1 MTKISINIS
10 TNGQKRYATLTTSP
24 AGMQTQSAG
33 NYTAIWI
40 GSSNSVAFTVGT
52 SSTYGTDGSTK
63 AGQLC
68 FSSIDIEYEAPAT
81 TDPSKTS
88 LDFAW
93 TQNPLSVRVG
103 QSVDIPAT
111 VTGADNAASLV
122 NYTSGNTAT
131 ASIAAGKI
139 AGAAAGTTT
148 ITPSLTD
155 QDNYQFSGTVTP
167 LTVNVVKTPIVLEW
181 SKASD
186 SYKVGD
192 SATAPTLSATIDG
205 SAASDAVKG
214 LITYSLKA
222 GSTDGIVN
230 IADNGKS
237 FSLSTSSAGSATIV
251 ASIPAS
257 DATYTATAVE
267 YTINVSKHE
276 VTLAWPYTPL
286 SIKHS
291 ESFTAPAVTATVDGS
306 AAPSSVTDL
315 ITFSLKAGSA
325 DGIVNIA
332 AGGKS
337 FSIDNTKIGSAT
349 IVASIPASDAT
360 YTATAVEY
368 TVTVAQHDATL
379 SWATDATTTFN
390 KGTTA
395 SNPTLTATPSEA
407 LANVVY
413 STDNA
418 SIVTIADNGKS
429 YTINTAAEGSAT
441 ITASFPDG
449 DKYKASPAAISIN
462 VFDPNRLTA
471 TLNWADHTSKWQS
484 TIDLTPENGN
494 NVFKDGPVSFTF
506 EKNGASNPPRY
517 MNSTTN
523 KCFRIYKAGYLTIDV
538 PRSHKITSITFT
550 DLTAGFKVDGVDIT
564 SDWTAPTDK
573 SVKSVQFDVTANNVS
588 WTSIT
593 VYYAVDEA
601 VSGKTEAKLA
611 WNSSDLNVRP
621 GYTAPTLSATVAG
634 SASPDALAAVRYS
647 LSGVNGDIVTVS
659 DDGSAL
665 TFDTAKE
672 GSATIT
678 AEIPAD
684 NASFY
689 SNIAT
694 IKVSV
699 AKTVV
704 TLDWGQTT
712 AFGDAGTTIT
722 VPALTVTPAEA
733 ASVVKYTIVGDF
745 ITRND
750 DGSFTVDSSK
760 KASGTIKAE
769 IPADNPY
776 YSCTSL
782 QKHTLTVNVNTKS
795 AGDFRWTPAS
805 TTTTVDAVFDVPTL
819 SMDDGARQYV
829 RYSADPAN
837 SPLVTIAEDRS
848 SFTLNSSATGTVT
861 IKAEIPE
868 NDVYTARTAV
878 NHKFTVNKNTLTLAW
893 SAAAPK
899 VNIGGTPPTLTLT
912 QAAVGEAAPE
922 PLPSTARVVYSADP
936 ANSPLVTIAEGGSS
950 FTLNTA
956 SAGSV
961 TVTATI
967 STDDPKYTA
976 TPVSTVYTVA
986 KLTSTLAWT
995 ATDPVELKVDD
1006 TAPTVSLSLSNA
1018 DALSHVTFSSTNA
1031 DVAKANADGS
1041 LTISTA
1047 NAGTATVTASIAS
1060 DNPTF
1065 NAASASITV
1074 NVSKHTV
1081 TLAWDKTADED
1092 IPGSTVAAPKPVI
1105 PDEVAEIATITSDK
1119 PEMLSVGEDG
1129 RTITVNT
1136 ATAGTGTLTLAIPE
1150 TDRKYT
1156 ASPAVYTLTIGKVT
1170 PVITWVDEI
1179 FVGTI
1184 YELPTVSL
1192 SVTVNCKESA
1202 AALSAVR
1209 YSTDNSAVIKIA
1221 TDGLSYEFTG
1231 NAGFASLCA
1240 SIPESESY
1248 YEVADVETLVEI
1260 GYPTHS
1266 ERKIDFFAEYG
1277 TTPTTLT
1284 DIEQKFDK
1292 VTITCTKGTN
1302 TDAQYYYTAGE
1313 TGKHELRI
1321 YKGSTMTVS
1330 VPAGYYISEIVS
1342 TYGATTSILTV
1353 DTGTLG
1359 DKALTWTPTSLT
1371 NSVVF
1376 TSTTGT
1382 RGWETIT
1389 VKYFPDKSVA
1399 HRKDATLTWSNS
1411 IIELETGKP
1420 AALPTLAITVDGQ
1433 PDAAAV
1439 AAVVYSTT
1447 TPDVVTIA
1455 ENGKSYTIDTS
1466 KEGNGNI
1473 TASIPE
1479 NNSDYSAAPTTIK
1492 FVILDPARTDRT
1504 FDFPSY
1510 NKENNTPVNSLSEGR
1525 VTLAFGKGENA
1536 NTIPVFY
1543 GGNAK
1548 VYSGNSLTVSV
1559 TEGYCLSRIVFVKG
1573 TADPGISKSTH
1584 GAYSAA
1590 GAEWNSNGEL
1600 RRSVTL
1606 KTGAGDWKSIT
1617 VYYQSSSFSAEG
1629 AFTYGN
1635 MFIANKNVNTVTFNP
1650 TLYMADGSPAGET
1663 VTASF
1668 DLRLDGQSLGACKD
1682 VYEYFDLRPAGTF
1695 TLVNGDLSIPVAV
1708 KWPSLDPTPEIKKVR
1723 YWEDDDTKAESPD
1736 YYFIN
1741 ADYYLGPKTNT
1752 DGLHWMLMDDWGNFN
1767 NSWHDGWVR
1776 YYIDGVGTVTYGV
1789 PDPLEDIYPLPLY
1802 EVVYPYAVRRSA
1814 PAAAPGSSRAAAQ
1827 DPEFEIRLGRAAE
1840 ADRPANPLTTLDYPE
1855 GQEPTIGNVSAVSDV
1870 TVDTDSQTRYFNLQG
1885 LELHAPLAPGAYI
1898 RLQGGK
1904 SQKVVVR

>member
-1 MTKISINIS
+1 MS
-10 TNGQKRYATLTTSP
+10 
-24 AGMQTQSAG
+24 
-33 NYTAIWI
+33 
-40 GSSNSVAFTVGT
+40 GT
-52 SSTYGTDGSTK
+52 SKNRRYSAIKVY
-63 AGQLC
+63 
-68 FSSIDIEYEAPAT
+68 YEAPAS
-81 TDPSKTS
+81 TDPAKTS

-93 TQNPLSVRVG
+93 SQNPLSVRVG

-131 ASIAAGKI
+131 ASITAGKI
-139 AGAAAGTTT
+139 TGVAEGTTT

-155 QDNYQFSGTVTP
+155 ADNYQFSGAVTP
-167 LTVNVVKTPIVLEW
+167 LTVNVVKTPVVLEW
-181 SKASD
+181 PKTSD

-205 SAASDAVKG
+205 SAAPASVTG

-230 IADNGKS
+230 IAPDDKS
-237 FSLSTSSAGSATIV
+237 FSLSTSTAGSATIV

-257 DATYTATAVE
+257 
-267 YTINVSKHE
+267 N
-276 VTLAWPYTPL
+276 
-286 SIKHS
+286 
-291 ESFTAPAVTATVDGS
+291 
-306 AAPSSVTDL
+306 
-315 ITFSLKAGSA
+315 
-325 DGIVNIA
+325 
-332 AGGKS
+332 
-337 FSIDNTKIGSAT
+337 
-349 IVASIPASDAT
+349 AS

-379 SWATDATTTFN
+379 SWAADATTTFN
-390 KGTTA
+390 FGSTA
-395 SNPTLTATPSEA
+395 TNPTLTATPSEA

-413 STDNA
+413 STDNT

-429 YTINTAAEGSAT
+429 YSINTAAEGSAS
-441 ITASFPDG
+441 ITAAFPDG
-449 DKYKASPAAISIN
+449 DKYKASPVTITIIVTNPNKEVFNADKNGAANAADLLKQTSGCITLS
-462 VFDPNRLTA
+462 FDQGSHSSLAPKYYGDFRLYAGNKVTVTA
-471 TLNWADHTSKWQS
+471 NPGNIITAVEFTGLSN
-484 TIDLTPENGN
+484 DLTPSEG
-494 NVFKDGPVSFTF
+494 
-506 EKNGASNPPRY
+506 
-517 MNSTTN
+517 
-523 KCFRIYKAGYLTIDV
+523 
-538 PRSHKITSITFT
+538 TFT
-550 DLTAGFKVDGVDIT
+550 TTGNGKIWTPAPGSTA
-564 SDWTAPTDK
+564 K
-573 SVKSVQFDVTANNVS
+573 SVTFTPSAIIKNIKT
-588 WTSIT
+588 IT
-593 VYYAVDEA
+593 VSHAPDPA
-601 VSGKTEAKLA
+601 MAGKTEAVLA
-611 WNSSDLNVRP
+611 WSTADLNVRP

-634 SASPDALAAVRYS
+634 SASADALKAVRYS
-647 LSGVNGDIVTVS
+647 LSNVNGDIVTVS
-659 DDGSAL
+659 PDGSAL
-665 TFDTAKE
+665 TFDTTKE

-684 NASFY
+684 NPSFY
-689 SNIAT
+689 SNTAT
-694 IKVSV
+694 LKVSV

-712 AFGDAGTTIT
+712 VSGDAGTTIV

-733 ASVVKYTIVGDF
+733 ASAVEYTWTDSF
-745 ITRND
+745 ITRNA
-750 DGSFTVDSSK
+750 DGTFTVDSSK
-760 KASGTIKAE
+760 KANGTIKAE
-769 IPADNPY
+769 IPANNLY
-776 YSCTSL
+776 YTCTSL

-795 AGDFRWTPAS
+795 ADDFKWTPAS
-805 TTTTVDAVFDVPTL
+805 TTTTVDAEFVTPTL
-819 SMDDGARQYV
+819 TMEEAARQYV
-829 RYSADPAN
+829 RYSADPAD
-837 SPLVTIAEDRS
+837 SRLVTIAEDRK
-848 SFTLNSSATGTVT
+848 SFTLNSSESGSVV
-861 IKAEIPE
+861 IKAEIIE

-878 NHKFTVNKNTLTLAW
+878 DHKFTVNKNTLTLAW
-893 SAAAPK
+893 SAAAPE
-899 VNIGGTPPTLTLT
+899 VNIGGTAPTLTLT
-912 QAAVGEAAPE
+912 QAPVGEAAPE
-922 PLPSTARVVYSADP
+922 ALPSTARVVYSAVP
-936 ANSPLVTIAEGGSS
+936 ANSPLVTIADGGSS

-961 TVTATI
+961 TITATI

-986 KLTSTLAWT
+986 KLTSTLEWS
-995 ATDPVELKVDD
+995 ATEPVELKVDD

-1018 DALSHVTFSSTNA
+1018 AALSHVSFSTTNA

-1047 NAGTATVTASIAS
+1047 KAGTATVTAAIAS
-1060 DNPTF
+1060 DNSTF

-1092 IPGSTVAAPKPVI
+1092 IPGSTVAAPVPSI
-1105 PDEVAEIATITSDK
+1105 PDEVADIATITSNNNAL
-1119 PEMLSVGEDG
+1119 LSVGEDG

-1150 TDRKYT
+1150 NNRKYT
-1156 ASPAVYTLTIGKVT
+1156 ASPAVYTLTIGKVA
-1170 PVITWVDEI
+1170 PVISWADVA

-1184 YELPTVSL
+1184 YELPSVSL
-1192 SVTVNCKESA
+1192 SVTVNAKESA

-1209 YSTDNSAVIKIA
+1209 YSTDNADVIKIPA
-1221 TDGLSYEFTG
+1221 DSLSFEFTG
-1231 NAGFASLCA
+1231 NAGFASLWA
-1240 SIPESESY
+1240 YIPESESF
-1248 YEVADVETLVEI
+1248 YEVAKEETLVEI

-1277 TTPTTLT
+1277 TTPLTLS
-1284 DIEQKFDK
+1284 DIKQTFGK
-1292 VTITCTKGTN
+1292 VTITCTKGTA
-1302 TDAQYYYTAGE
+1302 TDADAKYYYTAGE
-1313 TGKHELRI
+1313 SGKHDLRI
-1321 YKGSTMTVS
+1321 YKGATMTVK

-1342 TYGATTSILTV
+1342 TYGTKNGSLIA
-1353 DTGTLG
+1353 DTGSLTS
-1359 DKALTWTPTSLT
+1359 DYITWTATKLT
-1371 NSVVF
+1371 NTVVF
-1376 TSTTGT
+1376 TYDEGSSA

-1389 VKYFPDKSVA
+1389 VKFFPDKSVA

-1411 IIELETGKP
+1411 LIELETGKT
-1420 AALPTLAITVDGQ
+1420 AALPALAVTVDGQ
-1433 PDAAAV
+1433 PDAAALN
-1439 AAVVYSTT
+1439 AVEYSTT
-1447 TPDVVTIA
+1447 TSDIVTISA
-1455 ENGKSYTIDTS
+1455 DHKSYTIDTS
-1466 KEGNGNI
+1466 KEGKGNI
-1473 TASIPE
+1473 TAAIPE
-1479 NNSDYSAAPTTIK
+1479 NNSDYSAAPTTIE

-1510 NKENNTPVNSLSEGR
+1510 NKPDKTPVNSLSEGR
-1525 VTLAFGKGENA
+1525 VTLAFGKGDNA
-1536 NTIPVFY
+1536 NTIPAFY

-1548 VYSGNSLTVSV
+1548 VYRGNTLTVSV

-1573 TADPGISKSTH
+1573 SVDPDISEPTH
-1584 GAYSAA
+1584 GTYSAA
-1590 GAEWNSNGEL
+1590 GAEWNSNGEM

-1617 VYYQSSSFSAEG
+1617 VYYQSSAFSAEG

-1650 TLYMADGSPAGET
+1650 TLYMADGSPASET
-1663 VTASF
+1663 VSASF

-1708 KWPSLDPTPEIKKVR
+1708 KWPSLDPTPEIKKVL
-1723 YWEDDDTKAESPD
+1723 YWEDDKSKAESPD

-1752 DGLHWMLMDDWGNFN
+1752 DRLHWMLMDDWGNFN

-1776 YYIDGVGTVTYGV
+1776 YFMDTVGSVTNGV
-1789 PDPLEDIYPLPLY
+1789 PDPLEDINPLPLY

-1840 ADRPANPLTTLDYPE
+1840 ADRPSSPLTTLDYPE

-1870 TVDTDSQTRYFNLQG
+1870 TADSDSQARYFNLQG

-1904 SQKVVVR
+1904 SQKVVIR